1 MGRVAQ
7 ETKSRIVLEGTV
19 NGRYLRRTLEPGEYQ
34 VGRQPEADL
43 QLMHRSVSRNHALLT
58 VADDVLTVR
67 DLESRNGTFLNEE
80 RVTQLLTVHQDDVLR
95 FGAIELKLVAE
106 DAPWARAP
114 STENL
119 LSGAETLHAATRLS
133 WNDLQETRAEATS
146 ALFQVLVEAAPLL
159 VKHQPLGD
167 LFESVLG
174 LIERLLT
181 VRRVLL
187 LLHDS
192 EHNLVLK
199 AARPQGSVNER
210 MMLSGAMMQTVMTE
224 RSSLLVVDAQA
235 DDRFKDRHS
244 IVSLDVRSAMVAPL
258 FDNEQVIG
266 LIYADTNDPL
276 VRYDDNQLR
285 AFTLLANLI
294 AVKITQ
300 TKLLEEQ
307 REKERMAQEMATAA
321 RIQKSLLPSHLPV
334 IEGYEIYATQLPCF
348 ETAGD
353 LYDVTTLD
361 SGSTAIVLGD
371 VSGKGLGA
379 ALLMSNVMAS
389 LRILYEEPDGSDRIV
404 ERLNQQVHRSTEAS
418 HYVTL
423 FFGRLDPR
431 THRLE
436 YVNAG
441 HNAPL
446 LVHLVEHVSELA
458 ATGVPVGLIP
468 KASFGVETVTI
479 PEDSIL
485 CIFTDGIPEAA
496 AGEEEFYD
504 ESRMVDSIRRRFGD
518 SLESIADGMFQDLRE
533 FLGDHEV
540 GDDITLLLLRRTP
553 GGSPTD
559 PGSSNT
565 TIRMND

>member
-1 MGRVAQ
+1 ML
-7 ETKSRIVLEGTV
+7 S
-19 NGRYLRRTLEPGEYQ
+19 
-34 VGRQPEADL
+34 
-43 QLMHRSVSRNHALLT
+43 
-58 VADDVLTVR
+58 VR

-80 RVTQLLTVHQDDVLR
+80 RVINKPVVVGRNDVVR

-119 LSGAETLHAATRLS
+119 LSGADTLHAATRLS
-133 WNDLQETRAEATS
+133 WTDLQEPPAETTS

-159 VKHQPLGD
+159 VQHRPIGE

-187 LLHDS
+187 LLHDGDQ
-192 EHNLVLK
+192 ELVLK
-199 AARPQGSVNER
+199 AARPQSSINER
-210 MMLSGAMMQTVMTE
+210 MMLSGAMMEAVMTE
-224 RSSLLVVDAQA
+224 RSSMLVVDAQA
-235 DDRFKDRHS
+235 DERFKDRHS

-266 LIYADTNDPL
+266 LIYADSNDPL

-307 REKERMAQEMATAA
+307 REKERLAEEMATAA
-321 RIQKSLLPSHLPV
+321 RIQKSLLPLRLPV
-334 IEGYEIYATQLPCF
+334 INGYEIYASQMPCF

-353 LYDVTTLD
+353 LYDVTTLE

-379 ALLMSNVMAS
+379 ALLMANVMAS
-389 LRILYEEPDGSDRIV
+389 LRILYEEPDGSGRVV

-418 HYVTL
+418 HFVTL
-423 FFGRLDPR
+423 FFGRLDP
-431 THRLE
+431 TSNRLE

-441 HNAPL
+441 HNPPL
-446 LVHLVEHVSELA
+446 LVHRDERVTELP
-458 ATGVPVGLIP
+458 ATGVPIGLIP
-468 KASFGVETVTI
+468 KAGFGVETVTI
-479 PEDSIL
+479 PGDAIL

-496 AGEEEFYD
+496 IGDDEFY
-504 ESRMVDSIRRRFGD
+504 EEARMVSAIRNRFD
-518 SLESIADGMFQDLRE
+518 QSLESIAEGLFEDLRS
-533 FLGDHEV
+533 FLGEHEV
-540 GDDITLLLLRRTP
+540 GDDITLLLLRRSR
-553 GGSPTD
+553 GDDTD
-559 PGSSNT
+559 PGSGEST
-565 TIRMND
+565 VRMA